1 MKLSFN
7 INNTGGLQLFQL
19 LRFICF
25 LVISVVLAKAHFSDS
40 DIGDWETFV
49 FVSGALSFFWVT
61 GIIQSLLS
69 LYDHNVVFA
78 RHTSDSGKSPELF
91 NTFLLLVMFSVLLML
106 LIWFSTS
113 INLFGAAKNV
123 PYLGPLLLYF
133 FLSNTTPLIEYIY
146 LLKNKPGHIY
156 IYGIVSFTLQT
167 LFVCLPLIFGLDLVW
182 AIWGL
187 ILLTGLRFLLLL
199 QLLWKYAEFKFS
211 WAYVKN
217 HLYVG
222 YPLIISTL
230 LSGSSQYIDGVIAYF
245 AFTPERFAIFR
256 YGCKEL
262 PFVVM
267 MTSALNN
274 VMIPAFG
281 NRKNIPAALAEIRRA
296 SLRLMHIL
304 YPLSILFMLF
314 SKVIFGQILF
324 NDTFYRSAD
333 VFMVYQLLIIS
344 RIVFPQTILM
354 GLKKNRVILWAAI
367 LEFFLHIG
375 WSIFFTHFYS
385 VTGLPLGSG
394 LVHIVEKLVLIWY
407 VYRHLHIH
415 PDSYIPVKWYLFY
428 SLLISAVFILI
439 DHRVIYI
446 I

>member
-1 MKLSFN
+1 MPKRQAIDS
-7 INNTGGLQLFQL
+7 TGGLQLFQL
-19 LRFICF
+19 LRFVCF
-25 LVISVVLAKAHFSDS
+25 LVISIVLAKKHVPDS

-49 FVSGALSFFWVT
+49 FVSSALSFFWVT

-69 LYDHNVVFA
+69 LYNRNLAFIRRDN
-78 RHTSDSGKSPELF
+78 SSGKSPELF
-91 NTFLLLVMFSVLLML
+91 NAFLLLAAFSVLVVL
-106 LIWFSTS
+106 LIWFATS
-113 INLFGAAKNV
+113 VDLFGAAKNV
-123 PYLGPLLLYF
+123 PYLGPLLWYF

-146 LLKNKPGHIY
+146 MLKDKPGHIY
-156 IYGIVSFTLQT
+156 VYGIVSFTLQT
-167 LFVCLPLIFGLDLVW
+167 VFVCVPLIFGM
-182 AIWGL
+182 GL
-187 ILLTGLRFLLLL
+187 IWAVRGLLAITALRFVLLVYLL
-199 QLLWKYAEFKFS
+199 VRHAEFTFS
-211 WAYVKN
+211 WAYIKN

-267 MTSALNN
+267 MTSSLNN
-274 VMIPAFG
+274 VLIPRFTIK
-281 NRKNIPAALAEIRRA
+281 KNMPVVLADLRRE

-304 YPLSILFMLF
+304 YPLSIFFMLF

-324 NDTFYRSAD
+324 NKTFYRSAD

-354 GLKKNRVILWAAI
+354 GLKKNKVIMQAAV

-375 WSIFFTHFYS
+375 WSIFFVQFYS

-407 VYRHLHIH
+407 VYRTLHIH
-415 PDSYIPVKWYLFY
+415 PDAYIPVKWYLFY